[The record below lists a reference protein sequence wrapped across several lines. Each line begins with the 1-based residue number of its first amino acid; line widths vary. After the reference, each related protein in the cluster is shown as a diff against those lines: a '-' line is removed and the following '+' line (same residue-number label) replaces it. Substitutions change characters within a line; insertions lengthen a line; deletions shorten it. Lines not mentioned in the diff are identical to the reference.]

1 MAKAVATDSK
11 PQGTSANQLLFG
23 FQGRAA
29 RAPFWLVAIAGA
41 AVFALFWGMVNL
53 KPPVDPAAPALAMP
67 PGYEVLAAL
76 PWIIALGLIWPLA
89 AIGVKRCHD
98 RGRSGWWMLLA
109 LVPVAGQLWWLID
122 LGLLAGQAGAN
133 RFGEPASASGE
144 DAQDLRSTTVMF
156 FLGFSAGL
164 PNLLVFGTLTIW
176 LRDEGLSLTTITMF
190 GLATMWTALKFLWAP
205 IIDRTSVPIL
215 TPLLGHRRSWM
226 LVSQVVLVL
235 ALWMISGTDPKSNLA
250 MMALFAVLAS
260 FASANQDIV
269 IDAWR
274 IEVAEDAKQGA
285 MAAAYQWGYRIALVI
300 AGAVPLILAEVY
312 SWSISYAVMAALMAI
327 GIAATLFAPREA
339 QHQIRPIDTG
349 ELKPNIAGEIVE
361 WIIRA
366 AILTVGALTLGVG
379 LSGSPDFAAAI
390 LSALGVP
397 DMGAAL
403 KAGWDG
409 DWRPV
414 LLVGS
419 VVGGFGLIVLAAL
432 PIPGFRTRPGVI
444 LFSTLLRPVVEFF
457 ERYGSVAGLI
467 LALICVYRVADFLLN
482 VNGAFYL
489 DLGFTKLEIAE
500 VQKVFGAIMSIFGVT
515 LGGWSVLKLGMMRTL
530 IIGALLGSLSNLAFA
545 WLAMEGHS
553 IYGLMIAIAADNV
566 GGGFA
571 GTALIAYMSSL
582 TGQGFTATQY
592 ALFSSLYALFG
603 KVLASQSGRIVE
615 GVAKSANEG
624 GAFSGINA
632 WMGGLPAETYAGAL
646 AKSGVSPAALGTGYL
661 VFYVYTT
668 IVGLLAIALTFV
680 VAAKNPQ
687 PKATA
692 ESTA

>member
-1 MAKAVATDSK
+1 MAAADTAPEPKG
-11 PQGTSANQLLFG
+11 QSANQLLFG
-23 FQGRAA
+23 FDGRVGRAQ
-29 RAPFWLVAIAGA
+29 FWLVAIAGA
-41 AVFALFWGMVNL
+41 AMFALFWAMVNL
-53 KPPVDPAAPALAMP
+53 KPPVDPTAAPVTMP
-67 PGYEVLAAL
+67 PGYGVLAAL
-76 PWIIALGLIWPLA
+76 PWIIAVGLIWPLA
-89 AIGVKRCHD
+89 AVGVKRCHD
-98 RGRSGWWMLLA
+98 RGRSGWWMLAA
-109 LVPVAGQLWWLID
+109 LVPVLGQLWWLID
-122 LGLLAGQAGAN
+122 LGFLPGQAAAN
-133 RFGEPASASGE
+133 RFGEPASATGE
-144 DAQDLRSTTVMF
+144 GARDLRSTTVMF

-176 LRDEGLSLTTITMF
+176 LRDEGLSLKTITLF
-190 GLATMWTALKFLWAP
+190 GLATMFTALKFLWAP
-205 IIDRTSVPIL
+205 IVDRTNVPFL
-215 TPLLGHRRSWM
+215 TGWLGHRRSWM
-226 LVSQVVLVL
+226 LVSQVVLVI
-235 ALWMISGTDPKSNLA
+235 ALWMISGTDPKTSLG

-300 AGAVPLILAEVY
+300 AGAVPLILAEVV
-312 SWSISYAVMAALMAI
+312 SWSFSYAVMAALMSV
-327 GIAATLFAPREA
+327 GIAATLLAPREA
-339 QHQIRPIDTG
+339 QHQVRAIDTG
-349 ELKPNIAGEIVE
+349 DLKPNIAAEIAE
-361 WIIRA
+361 WIVRA
-366 AILTVGALTLGVG
+366 AILVTGALTLGVG
-379 LSGSPDFAAAI
+379 LSGSADFAAAI
-390 LSALGVP
+390 LAALGAP
-397 DMGAAL
+397 DAGAAL
-403 KAGWDG
+403 KAGWEG
-409 DWRPV
+409 DWKAA

-419 VVGGFGLIVLAAL
+419 IVFGFGLIVLAAI
-432 PIPGFRTRPGVI
+432 PIPRVRTRPGVI

-457 ERYGSVAGLI
+457 ERYGNVAALI

-489 DLGFTKLEIAE
+489 DLGFSKLEIAE
-500 VQKVFGAIMSIFGVT
+500 VQKVFGAVMSILGVT

-615 GVAKSANEG
+615 SVAKSANEG
-624 GAFSGINA
+624 GTFAGVNG
-632 WMGGLPAETYAGAL
+632 WMTGLPPESYAEAL
-646 AKSGVSPAALGTGYL
+646 AKSGVAPAALGTGYL

-668 IVGLLAIALTFV
+668 IVGLLAIALTFI
-680 VAAKNPQ
+680 VAARNPQ
-687 PKATA
+687 PKTVETSPPA
-692 ESTA
+692 